1 MEKNWHSLSWEEV
14 VKILKTDS
22 KKGLSERGA
31 RVRQEKFGKNKLP
44 EEKPLSKLRV
54 FLEQF
59 KSPLIYILLI
69 AGMICL
75 FFREFTDTIV
85 ILGVVFLNVIV
96 GFLQENKASNILRE
110 LKKVLKAEA
119 IILREGRERKIFQED
134 LVPGDIFILKP
145 GDKVPADGRLI
156 ESFSLEINEAPLTG
170 EWIAAA
176 KTSDILPEKTSLA
189 DRDNTVYMGTVVEAG
204 SGKAIA
210 TETGLKTE
218 IGKVAKIVRELKE
231 EKTPYQKKLANFSK
245 IVGII
250 LVFICLGIFIE
261 GMIVGREFQEMFIV
275 AIAVAVAAIPEGL
288 PVAMTVILA
297 LGMQRILRKKGLVRR
312 LASVETLG
320 STSVIATD
328 KTLTLTEGKME
339 ISKTVTFSKGI
350 EAENKKEWSEVFREK
365 GDKDQI
371 LAMEI
376 AVLANE
382 AFIENPRRTWSLWTI
397 QGRATDTALIKEG
410 AKIGLEKPKL
420 EEKYKKLAEIPFNPI
435 NKFIATLWEINQEK
449 ILYVSGAPEKILTLS
464 SQFQIEGKG
473 KNLDEKIREQ
483 LSEKLEDLTG
493 KGLRVIATA
502 YKKIRNPRR
511 LELDSQ
517 MVRDLTFVGF
527 IGLKDPLRKEAK
539 EAISLCKKAGM
550 KPIIVTG
557 DHLLTAKA
565 VARELGFKVENENV
579 ILGQDLD
586 ELSDKEFEKRL
597 ENLTVYARVEPK
609 HKLRI
614 IKAWQKRGEVV
625 AMTGDGIND
634 APALKRADVGVA
646 LGSGTEVAKEA
657 SDLILLTDNFST
669 IVKAVREGRVILDN
683 IRKVITY
690 LISDSF
696 TEVILVGVSIMAGV
710 PLPVTALQ
718 ILWVNLIEDG
728 LPDIALSFEPEEKG
742 IMKRKP
748 EPHDVPL
755 LTREMK
761 ALILIVGFF
770 DDLIL
775 LALFFWLLRAGHD
788 ISFIRTMIFANLSID
803 TFYVAFTCKSLRKNI
818 WEMNLFSN
826 KFLIIATLFG
836 MLMLISA
843 IYFPPLQVL
852 LETVPLGIYDW
863 SIVLLLGLI
872 DLGLIEVTKWYFI
885 VKKELE

>member
-1 MEKNWHSLSWEEV
+1 MGKNWYNLSWEKV

-22 KKGLSERGA
+22 KKGLSEKEA

-59 KSPLIYILLI
+59 KSPLIYILVI
-69 AGMICL
+69 AGIICL
-75 FFREFTDTIV
+75 FFKEFTDAIV
-85 ILGVVFLNVIV
+85 IFGAVFLDVIV
-96 GFLQENKASNILRE
+96 GFLQENKTSNILRE
-110 LKKVLKAEA
+110 LKKVLKSEA
-119 IILREGRERKIFQED
+119 IVVREGRERKIFQED

-145 GDKVPADGRLI
+145 GDKLPTDGRLI
-156 ESFSLEINEAPLTG
+156 ESFNLEINEAPLTG
-170 EWIAAA
+170 EWIAAG
-176 KTSDILPEKTSLA
+176 KISEILPEKTSLA
-189 DRDNTVYMGTVVEAG
+189 DRDNMVYMGTVVEVG

-210 TETGLKTE
+210 TEIGIKTE

-261 GMIVGREFQEMFIV
+261 GMIAGREFQEMFIV
-275 AIAVAVAAIPEGL
+275 ATAVAIAAIPEGL

-320 STSVIATD
+320 STSIIATD

-339 ISKTVTFSKGI
+339 ISKTVTFSKEI
-350 EAENKKEWSEVFREK
+350 EAENKKEWSGVFIEK

-371 LAMEI
+371 LAIKI

-382 AFIENPRRTWSLWTI
+382 AFIENPRRIWSLWTI
-397 QGRATDTALIKEG
+397 QGRATDAALIKGG

-435 NKFIATLWEINQEK
+435 SKFITTLWETNQEK
-449 ILYVSGAPEKILTLS
+449 ILYVSGAPEKILALS
-464 SQFQIEGKG
+464 SQVQIKGEGKI
-473 KNLDEKIREQ
+473 LDEKIREQ

-502 YKKIRNPRR
+502 YKKIRNP
-511 LELDSQ
+511 LKFELNSQ
-517 MVRDLTFVGF
+517 MVCDLTFVGF

-565 VARELGFKVENENV
+565 VARELGFKVENENI

-634 APALKRADVGVA
+634 APALKRADVGIA

-696 TEVILVGVSIMAGV
+696 TEVILVGVSIIAGV

-761 ALILIVGFF
+761 ALILIVGIV

-826 KFLIIATLFG
+826 KFLVIATLLG
-836 MLMLISA
+836 ILMLISA

-863 SIVLLLGLI
+863 SIVVLLGLI
-872 DLGLIEVTKWYFI
+872 DFGLIEVTKWYFI
-885 VKKELE
+885 VKKEV